1 MQRRELLKSAGT
13 LALCSAAGRLGRA
26 AVPHGP
32 FQPAWES
39 IRDNYHPPAWFRE
52 AKFGIFIHWGLYS
65 IPAHGN
71 EWYARHM
78 YTSDVRWHTEHYGA
92 PDKFGYKDF
101 IPLFKA
107 EEYDPAAWASLFKQA
122 GARYVMPVA
131 EHHDGFAM
139 WDSNLTEWCA
149 GKMGPKRD
157 LIGDLA
163 KAVRAQNLIFCA
175 SDHRMEHHTFM
186 YPAAG
191 VPNDQFDP
199 RYAGFYGPPV
209 PGNMNDGNASA
220 EFQVDWLARC
230 QELIDK
236 YQPQMLYFDNGI
248 NDRAYDKVKL
258 QAAAY
263 YYNRALEWKKEVSLC
278 TKDIAYLAGSIPDF
292 EKSNREPRWIYPGEW
307 QVDDAI
313 GTTWGYTT
321 EIRYRPAQAI
331 LQELVDIVSKGG
343 NLLLNISPRGD
354 GAIPE
359 EQQTILKS
367 IGAWLRVNGEAIYGS
382 RAWRMYGEGPSV
394 PAEAPADWRG
404 GSSAQPTP
412 LSPKR
417 MPAFTAQDYRF
428 TSNRGSLYAFGMGTP
443 GPEAVL
449 RQLGKSTAAVKK
461 VTLVSTGEPLPF
473 EQQAQA
479 LRVKLGAIPAHEG
492 PFVLKIEGT
501 EVLGTV

>member
-1 MQRRELLKSAGT
+1 
-13 LALCSAAGRLGRA
+13 
-26 AVPHGP
+26 
-32 FQPAWES
+32 
-39 IRDNYHPPAWFRE
+39 
-52 AKFGIFIHWGLYS
+52 
-65 IPAHGN
+65 
-71 EWYARHM
+71 
-78 YTSDVRWHTEHYGA
+78 
-92 PDKFGYKDF
+92 
-101 IPLFKA
+101 
-107 EEYDPAAWASLFKQA
+107 
-122 GARYVMPVA
+122 

-163 KAVRAQNLIFCA
+163 KAVRDQNLIFCA

-220 EFQVDWLARC
+220 EFQKDWLARC

-236 YQPQMLYFDNGI
+236 DQPQMLYFDNGI

-343 NLLLNISPRGD
+343 NLLLNIPPRGD

-394 PAEAPADWRG
+394 PAEAAADWRG

-428 TSNRGSLYAFGMGTP
+428 TSNRGSLYA
-443 GPEAVL
+443 
-449 RQLGKSTAAVKK
+449 
-461 VTLVSTGEPLPF
+461 
-473 EQQAQA
+473 
-479 LRVKLGAIPAHEG
+479 
-492 PFVLKIEGT
+492 
-501 EVLGTV
+501 